1 MHCKIKGTAP
11 KGAAIPGPRIPPT
24 APMVSTL
31 VADPAQLFVSFR
43 LSLPPPGLGWMSLD
57 EIAA

>member
-11 KGAAIPGPRIPPT
+11 KGVAIPGPGIPPT

-31 VADPAQLFVSFR
+31 VSDPAQLFVSSR
-43 LSLPPPGLGWMSLD
+43 LLLPPPGLGWMSLE
-57 EIAA
+57 EITA